1 VKEAGGERRYGV
13 VPREQMLAMSG
24 LEFLRSIVDGSSPAP
39 PITQTLN
46 YRLVE
51 VREGFAAFEG
61 EPDFSV
67 YNPLGL
73 VHGGY
78 ALTLLDSVL
87 GCAVQSTLAK
97 GVGYT
102 TIETKVNF
110 LRPITKD
117 TGRVRV
123 EGRIVHAGRR
133 TGLAEGDLKDAAG
146 RVLAYG
152 TSTCLIF
159 SADG

>member
-1 VKEAGGERRYGV
+1 MAERHFGV
-13 VPREQMLAMSG
+13 LPVEQARAMSG
-24 LEFLRSIVDGSSPAP
+24 LEFLQSIIDGRSPAP

-51 VREGFAAFEG
+51 ARDGFAAFEG

-67 YNPLGL
+67 YNPLGM

-78 ALTLLDSVL
+78 AMTLMDSVL
-87 GCAVQSTLAK
+87 GCAVMTKLAK

-102 TIETKVNF
+102 TLETKVNF
-110 LRPITKD
+110 LKAITKD
-117 TGRVRV
+117 TGRVRA
-123 EGRIVHAGRR
+123 EGRIVHVGRR
-133 TGLAEGDLKDAAG
+133 TGVSEGELKDAKGA
-146 RVLAYG
+146 VLAHG
-152 TSTCLIF
+152 TTTCLIL